1 MAVKYRYKA
10 RTSKGKIEEGV
21 LEAQETRA
29 VVAQLRKMDM
39 LPISIEEDRKA
50 KKERPG
56 EGTTRSGSSEGIIAR
71 LRRIGT
77 VPVKDKAVFFRQL
90 ATMVK
95 AGVSLGASL
104 DILSEQ
110 TKNKILG
117 NGIVRV
123 KKMVDG
129 GNSLSQSMGRQS
141 VFPPMSIS
149 IIQAGEEGGSLDV
162 SLERVADF
170 MERQDALKK
179 KIVSAVTYPAVVM
192 AFSLFVLYLLIT
204 VVMPKFATVFSNLN
218 IELPWATRT
227 MFSFGLWMA
236 SNWVIFMVSVVLF
249 VSAIIFMARW
259 RSTKP
264 FMDRLKLK
272 LPIFGDLVFRAG
284 MARST
289 RTLASLTHSGIPIL
303 QALDMTSR
311 IAGNVVFERAFK
323 YLEQAARKGA
333 GLGDSARNVKLFPPM
348 VAHMLRV
355 GEETGQVD
363 EMLNKVADWF
373 ELELDEKIKR
383 LTSILEPLL
392 IVFVG
397 GIVALVAL
405 AIFSPIVTAIQ
416 EML

>member
-1 MAVKYRYKA
+1 MKYRYKA
-10 RTSKGKIEEGV
+10 RASDGKIDVGVIEANDTRSVVAQIRKKGMLPVSIEEGGGSV
-21 LEAQETRA
+21 
-29 VVAQLRKMDM
+29 KDK
-39 LPISIEEDRKA
+39 DRS
-50 KKERPG
+50 
-56 EGTTRSGSSEGIIAR
+56 SGGSRFSSSEGLFGR
-71 LRRIGT
+71 LQRIGT
-77 VPVKDKAVFFRQL
+77 VPLKDKAVFFRQL
-90 ATMVK
+90 ATMVR
-95 AGVSLGASL
+95 AGVNLGSSL
-104 DILSEQ
+104 DILAEQ
-110 TKNKILG
+110 TKNKILTD
-117 NGIVRV
+117 GISKV
-123 KKMVDG
+123 KRMVDG
-129 GNSLSQSMGRQS
+129 GQSLSYSMGKLP
-141 VFPPMSIS
+141 VFPPLSIS
-149 IIQAGEEGGSLDV
+149 IIQAGEEGGSLDT

-170 MERQDALKK
+170 LERQDALKK

-204 VVMPKFATVFSNLN
+204 VVMPKFATVFTNLK

-236 SNWVIFMVSVVLF
+236 DNWVYFVLSVAGLVAATIFL
-249 VSAIIFMARW
+249 ARW
-259 RSTKP
+259 GRTKP
-264 FMDRLKLK
+264 FMDRVKLK
-272 LPIFGDLVFRAG
+272 LPIFGDLIFRAG

-311 IAGNVVFERAFK
+311 IAGNTVFEGAFK
-323 YLEQAARKGA
+323 VLERSVRKGA
-333 GLGDSARNVKLFPPM
+333 GLGETARNVKLFPPM
-348 VAHMLRV
+348 VAHMLSV